1 MRDSVTPPMSER
13 RTALIGAALVAIGP
27 ISMALYT
34 PAMPVLADAF
44 ETTRSM
50 IKLTLTAY
58 FTGFALTQL
67 ICGPLT
73 DAFGRRP
80 VTIAFLLLYL
90 ASTLLAAFAPSVE
103 GMIAARALQG
113 IGAAIGVSVSRAIV
127 RDQFTGQTSA
137 RIMNTVA
144 MMLAIGPA
152 ISPTIGGLTLEFFGW
167 REIFYFMIVY
177 GAVLLAA
184 VWIFMTETNR
194 YIDRANL
201 QPARLVINYLTLLKT
216 PSFLRPG
223 LLIGFGIG
231 TIYALATIL
240 PFVLID
246 HVKLTPS
253 EFGLGM
259 MVQSFSF
266 MAATIVASRVL
277 RQHDAGILVPP
288 ALCGMALAAVAIIVS
303 HALFAPGFLSVMLP
317 VGVFSFSL
325 ACVLPAATTAALQ
338 GFPQLAGSASS
349 LTGFLQFGTGILG
362 SLMAAWIGDPVLA
375 LIIVAP
381 GMMLL
386 GAGLYLGLSPLAK
399 AEDGADES

>member
-1 MRDSVTPPMSER
+1 
-13 RTALIGAALVAIGP
+13 
-27 ISMALYT
+27 
-34 PAMPVLADAF
+34 
-44 ETTRSM
+44 
-50 IKLTLTAY
+50 
-58 FTGFALTQL
+58 
-67 ICGPLT
+67 
-73 DAFGRRP
+73 
-80 VTIAFLLLYL
+80 
-90 ASTLLAAFAPSVE
+90 
-103 GMIAARALQG
+103 
-113 IGAAIGVSVSRAIV
+113 
-127 RDQFTGQTSA
+127 
-137 RIMNTVA
+137 
-144 MMLAIGPA
+144 
-152 ISPTIGGLTLEFFGW
+152 
-167 REIFYFMIVY
+167 MIVY